1 MRKLI
6 EKYRRYYNMEE
17 WRDIKRYEGYY
28 QVSNT
33 GKVKS
38 LERTVRSGRGYRI
51 IPEKILEGYP
61 DKDGYLYVQ
70 LWKNCICKNC
80 RINRLVAMAFI
91 PNPDNLPEVNHKDEN
106 KQNNYVENLEWC
118 TTKYNCNYGTRNKRR
133 AEKLKG
139 RKMSEES
146 IKKRVE
152 KTNKP
157 VIGINKVSGLILEF
171 PSITEAGRVLC
182 IDISTISKCCRG
194 KGYKSA
200 GGYYWHYAS
209 DSEEVA
215 NEQE

>member
-1 MRKLI
+1 
-6 EKYRRYYNMEE
+6 MEE
-17 WRDIKRYEGYY
+17 IWRDIKGFEGYY

-33 GKVKS
+33 GKMKS

-118 TTKYNCNYGTRNKRR
+118 TTKYNCNYGTRTKMR
-133 AEKLKG
+133 AEKLEGMKQ
-139 RKMSEES
+139 SQET
-146 IKKRVE
+146 IKQRVE

-157 VIGINKVSGLILEF
+157 VFSVDKESGLIMWWE
-171 PSITEAGRVLC
+171 SASEAGRVLG
-182 IDISTISKCCRG
+182 IDNGTIGKCCKG

-200 GGYYWHYAS
+200 GGFYWFYA
-209 DSEEVA
+209 DNKEVA